1 MQLVNIP
8 HLSLHN
14 SLAEFMV
21 LNARRLRATP
31 EAAALL
37 KCETDQPNY
46 TPRESLTLLHK
57 DHINPYLFQDLDR
70 YYLQEYR
77 NPRNLEPQSVR
88 SEMSAGYAADP
99 IRSELKAQATYLNY
113 GMYDVAQLLSC
124 NMHYK
129 TYTECGPEAFRYGM
143 ALADGPVYTLHEWL
157 VALALHRSA
166 LDNAAPADVKLL
178 IDSQL
183 ATQEYVRTEYVFKEY
198 RSFLKTMREKGKI
211 NAMDLVQARSPAQMN
226 KISNQPVLLKAHPE
240 SVVFNG
246 NIVTGM
252 YFLVKQEI
260 ETGFANKLLAVREVG
275 GELPV
280 EIMVNN
286 TVRGYGTDMMEDY
299 ILAYAIIKVEKE
311 LANKGTNSTSLS
323 VLAEV
328 MSLPAIPKLRGF
340 LQTVMDETHRK
351 MVYNL
356 TYCLEM
362 LQDTPYIP
370 VFLTMGTFP
379 IGKNLPIAM
388 TYIRPDYYEL
398 LILVLMIKLWIPQ
411 NMEDTHDEM
420 NSNYPEQTIAK
431 FHKAEVYR
439 KLYPIDKLDELAN
452 ESTET
457 QRKHMP
463 KIVRVWDYLTPDEQD
478 ELFMAYLIYI
488 TVKGKQIARDNI
500 LFMELH
506 HGQEVTFIGLRY
518 RKDNNAPDSRSS
530 TIMKIMKIKD
540 RMTIEQVLQ
549 HTL

>member
-1 MQLVNIP
+1 MQPNYIP

-21 LNARRLRATP
+21 LYLFHLRATP

-37 KCETDQPNY
+37 KCETDEPQS

-57 DHINPYLFQDLDR
+57 DHINPELKADLDR

-77 NPRNLEPQSVR
+77 NPRNLSCNMVR

-99 IRSELKAQATYLNY
+99 IRSMALAQATYLNY
-113 GMYDVAQLLSC
+113 GMYDVAQLLHRSA
-124 NMHYK
+124 HYK
-129 TYTECGPEAFRYGM
+129 TYTECGPEAFRYG
-143 ALADGPVYTLHEWL
+143 LATHDGPVYTLHEWL
-157 VALALHRSA
+157 VALALKTMR

-178 IDSQL
+178 IDSQ
-183 ATQEYVRTEYVFKEY
+183 AQMKEYVRTEYVFKEY
-198 RSFLKTMREKGKI
+198 RSFLVFNGEKGKI
-211 NAMDLVQARSPAQMN
+211 NAMDLVQARSPGFAN

-240 SVVFNG
+240 SVMVNN

-260 ETGFANKLLAVREVG
+260 ETYAIIKLLAVREVG

-280 EIMVNN
+280 EISVLA

-299 ILAYAIIKVEKE
+299 ILATVMEKVEKE
-311 LANKGTNSTSLS
+311 LANKGTNSTSL
-323 VLAEV
+323 LQDTEV

-340 LQTVMDETHRK
+340 LQNLPIETHRK

-362 LQDTPYIP
+362 LMIKPYIP

-379 IGKNLPIAM
+379 IGKNYPEAM

-398 LILVLMIKLWIPQ
+398 LILVPIDKLWIPQ

-420 NSNYPEQTIAK
+420 NSPKIVQTIAK

-439 KLYPIDKLDELAN
+439 KLYAYLMLDELAN

-457 QRKHMP
+457 QRKHMMELQ
-463 KIVRVWDYLTPDEQD
+463 RVWDYLTPDEQD
-478 ELFMAYLIYI
+478 ELFMNAPDYI

-500 LFMELH
+500 LFTIEH

-518 RKDNNAPDSRSS
+518 RKDNAIDYSRSS

-540 RMTIEQVLQ
+540 RMRLCVVLQ